1 MRKNALVMIVLVTV
15 AAVVAV
21 VPAVDY
27 NVSGTGAS
35 RLSEGSTFIND
46 DFLYQCEVNSDG
58 NSVSITGEA
67 IHSGYAANMSYEV
80 AYEVDDTV
88 VIPSVVTLKGV
99 DYAVSVISDGAF
111 TACSY
116 TGIIIPASVEEMGS
130 GVFENNKTIQSVVFE
145 GAMTDTGDSTFAG
158 CENLV
163 SASLP
168 TGLTAVHN
176 SSFSGCTALK
186 ESVIPATVMKIES
199 SAYAD
204 CASLTSVVI
213 PDSVKVIGNNAFAGC
228 IGLTNVSFS
237 ANLTSVSSSA
247 FDGITFYA
255 ADGTT
260 VLDPTAENLSG
271 QTFSGTADHMVLG
284 SASNQASES
293 INPTYLVVA
302 GAAIILVGIIAA
314 FYAIARRSERVVY
327 E

>member
-21 VPAVDY
+21 AVVPAVDY
-27 NVSGTGAS
+27 NASGTGAS

-58 NSVSITGEA
+58 DSVSITGEA
-67 IHSGYAANMSYEV
+67 IHSGYAANMS
-80 AYEVDDTV
+80 YEVDDTV

-176 SSFSGCTALK
+176 SSFSGCKALK

-293 INPTYLVVA
+293 INPTYLVAA